1 MTDGFALKS
10 WVVDLINKA
19 FKKNGLRY
27 NGIPVELQYPSI
39 AIDLAKGDAIKS
51 LIPIMTSYTSPSGK
65 VTSSGDYLGCDAYR
79 AFNADISGSG
89 YFPINGYFLNSW
101 CQYESESPITFN
113 TIIATSDDPFK
124 LQYDIMVSNDSKSW
138 TTVGTILIDD
148 YRNLSNKKWN
158 VLNIP
163 STTAKFIR
171 FKCTTN
177 ISDSRGAGIWIKI
190 YNSKLSKY
198 TITATPVY
206 ETT

>member
-19 FKKNGLRY
+19 FRKNGLRY
-27 NGIPVELQYPSI
+27 NGIPVEIQNPS
-39 AIDLAKGDAIKS
+39 AIDLAEGDAIKS
-51 LIPIMTSYTSPSGK
+51 LIPLMTDYTSPSGK
-65 VTSSGDYLGCDAYR
+65 VTSSGVWSSDYDAYR
-79 AFNADISGSG
+79 AFNNRAEHG
-89 YFPINGYFLNSW
+89 YYPINGIFLNSW

-113 TIIATSDDPFK
+113 TIIATGRKSFN
-124 LQYDIMVSNDSKSW
+124 LQYDIMVSNDGKSW
-138 TTVGTILIDD
+138 ETVGTIPIDGP
-148 YRNLSNKKWN
+148 YSKWN
-158 VLNIP
+158 ILNIP

-171 FKCTTN
+171 FKCTT
-177 ISDSRGAGIWIKI
+177 DTTTPDGYGIWFKI